1 MALTKVLITVKA
13 YPTLAEKYDE
23 LVCTAGFR
31 EDGKWVRIYPIPF
44 RKMDYDNRFKK
55 YQWIE
60 LDLVKNP
67 SDPRPESYK
76 PKDYNK
82 IILGERIGT
91 DSGYWTQRKK
101 IVLKKVYTNL
111 TQLINEAKD
120 DDIFT
125 SLAVFKPKK
134 ILEFVTEHTSREWNR
149 KKLAKL
155 KSKAEQIGLF
165 ANSQNP
171 FEVVKKLPYKFSYIF
186 IDKNNRRSKM
196 MIEDWEIGQ
205 LFWNTLKRHEGNE
218 ERACEDVRKKYFD
231 DFAKTKD
238 LYLFLGTTYIFH
250 MRKASNPF
258 VIVGTFHPKPDKR
271 LNLFN

>member
-1 MALTKVLITVKA
+1 MARTKVLITVKA

-23 LVCTAGFR
+23 LVCTAGFK
-31 EDGKWVRIYPIPF
+31 EDGKWIRIYPVPF
-44 RKMDYDNRFKK
+44 RKMDYDKRFKK

-60 LDLVKNP
+60 IDLIKNF
-67 SDPRPESYK
+67 SDRRPESYK

-82 IILGERIGT
+82 IKLGEIIGT
-91 DSGYWTQRKK
+91 DGGYWSSRKD
-101 IVLKKVYTNL
+101 IVLNKVYTDLN
-111 TQLINEAKD
+111 QLISEAKNN
-120 DDIFT
+120 DIFT
-125 SLAVFKPKK
+125 SLAVFKPKN
-134 ILEFVTEHTSREWNR
+134 ILEFTIEKTSREWD
-149 KKLAKL
+149 KEKLARL

-186 IDKNNRRSKM
+186 EDENNRRSKM

-205 LFWNTLKRHEGNE
+205 LFWNTLKHHKGNE
-218 ERACEDVRKKYFD
+218 GKACKDVRKKYFD

-271 LNLFN
+271 LKLF

>member
-1 MALTKVLITVKA
+1 MARTKVLITVKA

-23 LVCTAGFR
+23 LVCTAGFK
-31 EDGKWVRIYPIPF
+31 EDGKWIRIYPVPF
-44 RKMDYDNRFKK
+44 RKMDYDKRFKK

-60 LDLVKNP
+60 IDLIKNF
-67 SDPRPESYK
+67 SDRRPESYK

-82 IILGERIGT
+82 IKLGEIIGT
-91 DSGYWTQRKK
+91 DGGYWSSRKD
-101 IVLKKVYTNL
+101 IVLNEVYTDLN
-111 TQLINEAKD
+111 QLISEAKNN
-120 DDIFT
+120 DIFT
-125 SLAVFKPKK
+125 SLAVFKPKN
-134 ILEFVTEHTSREWNR
+134 ILEFTIEKTSREWD
-149 KKLAKL
+149 KEKLARL

-186 IDKNNRRSKM
+186 EDENNRRSKM

-205 LFWNTLKRHEGNE
+205 LFWNTLKHHKGNE
-218 ERACEDVRKKYFD
+218 GKACKDVRKKYFD

-271 LNLFN
+271 LKLF